1 MAVVQEGMAL
11 SAKPRRRDPSRER
24 AEAFA
29 GYLFVFV
36 PMALFLVGHEQPVD
50 QITGQPARVDQGQ
63 VVLDPY
69 QAVWLTA
76 PGV

>member
-1 MAVVQEGMAL
+1 MAL
-11 SAKPRRRDPSRER
+11 
-24 AEAFA
+24 
-29 GYLFVFV
+29 Y
-36 PMALFLVGHEQPVD
+36 LVGHGQPVD

-69 QAVWLTA
+69 RAVWLTA